1 MLCPLR
7 VTEAAAKVPGRGG
20 ITGVGVN
27 YPLVRVRRGEWT
39 ERTGTIYCES
49 GVSEVVKLKVGTT
62 EGVVRAQ
69 NSMAKNV
76 VSDRTHGIVV
86 TKVAAN
92 GCGARTR
99 PLGPKTGR
107 WRLITESYWVD

>member
-1 MLCPLR
+1 M
-7 VTEAAAKVPGRGG
+7 VTKASAKVPSRGG

-27 YPLVRVRRGEWT
+27 YPHVRVRRGEWT
-39 ERTGTIYCES
+39 EKTGTIYCES

-69 NSMAKNV
+69 NSMAKSV
-76 VSDRTHGIVV
+76 VTDRTHGIVV

-92 GCGARTR
+92 GCDARTR